1 MRNCVQKA
9 SKLRLNTNSNRLLH
23 PFIFVIFILPKLK
36 MVQFAKE
43 VHAVVISEKRSSPL
57 SHIGLDA
64 PLCLMRPAPLP
75 LFHRSIKCYN
85 FILSARQP
93 LKVESSSIFFFA
105 TFSFLSFSLNFF
117 LLSLCINTL
126 YVRCSLHVNIRVQQ
140 ELPNAFIEFA
150 RWTDTAEWH
159 RE

>member
-1 MRNCVQKA
+1 MRSRCHTDIFAINLQTLAPDSVHNFQYSTNVALMRNCVQKA

-75 LFHRSIKCYN
+75 LSHRSIKCYN

-93 LKVESSSIFFFA
+93 LKVESSSIFFA
-105 TFSFLSFSLNFF
+105 TFSFLSFSFNFF
-117 LLSLCINTL
+117 T
-126 YVRCSLHVNIRVQQ
+126 Y
-140 ELPNAFIEFA
+140 FF
-150 RWTDTAEWH
+150 
-159 RE
+159 